1 MIIVVWR
8 RIFHQKSDI
17 VGLLHGLT
25 HFNSSRH
32 LVIISTEF
40 WFRPANELE
49 ERHIVSLFGRCN
61 AEPMVALGKRQ
72 WGNFT
77 AMQQLNFR
85 STCKLFCVR
94 NSFTKGGNCHIYYI
108 ISTYIHCQI
117 SQSLF
122 NHEASYSQHAD
133 ISRQGS
139 DERIPAADQGKLV

>member
-61 AEPMVALGKRQ
+61 AEPMVALGKTQ

-85 STCKLFCVR
+85 STCKLFACETRSRKAAIATYIILYPHIYIVKSVKVCLTMKLLTH
-94 NSFTKGGNCHIYYI
+94 NMLTSHVKGVTKGYPLLIKVN
-108 ISTYIHCQI
+108 
-117 SQSLF
+117 
-122 NHEASYSQHAD
+122 
-133 ISRQGS
+133 
-139 DERIPAADQGKLV
+139 

>member
-1 MIIVVWR
+1 MSIMVWR
-8 RIFHQKSDI
+8 RIFHKTSDI
-17 VGLLHGLT
+17 VVLLCGLT

-32 LVIISTEF
+32 LDIISTELR
-40 WFRPANELE
+40 FRARGETCS
-49 ERHIVSLFGRCN
+49 IASLFGRCN

-77 AMQQLNFR
+77 AMQQINFR

-117 SQSLF
+117 SQSLL